1 MGLAALLRNFFGLQ
15 LSSPRVC
22 SKRPRTSEHHRE
34 RKRSDPG
41 VVGAL
46 RRLDRRGASR
56 LAMTIPSERSSALWF
71 HFVLASTK
79 PKKQGKRN
87 KYFAKRNETFRSAGR
102 KSLNSL

>member
-1 MGLAALLRNFFGLQ
+1 LGRDTRVIA
-15 LSSPRVC
+15 SPRG
-22 SKRPRTSEHHRE
+22 RG
-34 RKRSDPG
+34 DPG
-41 VVGAL
+41 VVGTL

-56 LAMTIPSERSSALWF
+56 LAMTIPSKRSALWF

-87 KYFAKRNETFRSAGR
+87 EIFAKRNETFRSAGR